1 MRQSILL
8 ILTLLGCLITV
19 FAPIPAQAATNNLG
33 ATVYDQNN
41 QGTSAG
47 ASFSGNVIQTPNF
60 TTIDFTNLNPTGRQ
74 NHWSVLIEGFIYA
87 PTDGVYQFE
96 TLSDDGIRVIVDGT
110 LTINNWT
117 DHPPTTNTGSV
128 NLLTG
133 WKSIRIEFY
142 EKAGGDRLRFRWK
155 QPGAAGFSFPPTAN
169 LSSTLPPADPTNGN
183 TTLATSP
190 TSVAADGSTTSSVV
204 VTLADANGN
213 PLTTSGGTVTLSST
227 GSAVISTVSDN
238 GDGTYSASVT
248 NIVAEAVTIS
258 GTVNSSAITDTATV
272 TFTAGSAD
280 PTNGNTTLATS
291 PTSVAADGSTTSS
304 VVVTLADANGN
315 PLTTS
320 GGTVTLSSTGSAVIS
335 TVSDNGDGT
344 YSASV
349 TNIVAEAVT
358 ISGTV
363 NSSAITDTA
372 TVTFMDTSAPNL
384 SNVSISSNNPDAS
397 KAMPGDIVTLN
408 FTASETIQSPS
419 VTFLSGGAVI
429 NDTVTIQNTN
439 AENWKASYSVNADDA
454 LGLITFGISFSDIA
468 NNSGTSVS
476 TTSDGTSVERQKT
489 SNEEFTEVKR
499 DIEAQMKI
507 SHIKQIDIF
516 LNTTRTTVGSAR
528 DRLISKRTINSRS
541 VNSSYSPY
549 KNPLFND
556 SISSSSIGPDWIGGK
571 TSRENYTES
580 SFELRLSTG
589 GTKASGQIN
598 GLSQSLDGR
607 NMRYTETLFNYSK
620 SENDTETSSASSQI
634 IFERKKS
641 EDLTTGHFIGFSLNE
656 NSTIDKHTIDI
667 EAVGLQVGVFFV
679 ENIENNLF
687 IDGYLSASLLTNNLK
702 VTTSSIIAEADYVN
716 RLGAA
721 GAAVTGSINIGNWEI
736 LPTLAVDYTL
746 LSSQDAAFE
755 VTSAAGNSSELIS
768 PGNLRKLSLTYSPDF
783 RTELNYNDSRW
794 FQSSK
799 LSFKPK
805 FICQRVEQY
814 IMEKECGQGAALSL
828 NSQDK
833 NGLKTVNFS
842 LAIDKI
848 SSDTTYSANAL
859 YTVEF

>member
-8 ILTLLGCLITV
+8 ILTLLGCLTTV
-19 FAPIPAQAATNNLG
+19 FAPHPAQAATNNLG
-33 ATVYDQNN
+33 ATVYDQHN

-60 TTIDFTNLNPTGRQ
+60 TTIDFTNLNPAGRN
-74 NHWSVLIEGFIYA
+74 NHWSVVIEGFIYA

-117 DHPPTTNTGSV
+117 DHGPTTNTGSV

-133 WKSIRIEFY
+133 WKTIRIEFY
-142 EKAGGDRLRFRWK
+142 EKTGGDRLRFRWK
-155 QPGAAGFSFPPTAN
+155 QPSAAGFSFPPIAN
-169 LSSTLPPADPTNGN
+169 LSRTLPPADPTNGN
-183 TTLATSP
+183 TTLVTAP
-190 TSVAADGSTTSSVV
+190 TSVVADGSTTASLT
-204 VTLADANGN
+204 VTLADANGY

-248 NIVAEAVTIS
+248 NMVAETVTIS
-258 GTVNSSAITDTATV
+258 GILNAASITDTATLV
-272 TFTAGSAD
+272 F
-280 PTNGNTTLATS
+280 
-291 PTSVAADGSTTSS
+291 
-304 VVVTLADANGN
+304 
-315 PLTTS
+315 
-320 GGTVTLSSTGSAVIS
+320 I
-335 TVSDNGDGT
+335 
-344 YSASV
+344 
-349 TNIVAEAVT
+349 
-358 ISGTV
+358 
-363 NSSAITDTA
+363 
-372 TVTFMDTSAPNL
+372 DTSAPNL
-384 SNVSISSNNPDAS
+384 SSVSISSNNPNPS

-419 VTFLSGGAVI
+419 VTFLSGEALV

-439 AENWKASYSVNADDA
+439 ANNWKASYTVNANDTV
-454 LGLITFGISFSDIA
+454 GLITFSISFSDMA

-489 SNEEFTEVKR
+489 PKEEFTEVKR

-507 SHIKQIDIF
+507 STIKQIDTF
-516 LNTTRTTVGSAR
+516 LNTTRTAVASAR
-528 DRLISKRTINSRS
+528 DRLISARTINSRS
-541 VNSSYSPY
+541 FDSSYSPY
-549 KNPLFND
+549 KNPAFDD
-556 SISSSSIGPDWIGGK
+556 SISSTSIGPDWIGG
-571 TSRENYTES
+571 ES
-580 SFELRLSTG
+580 SSGNYSGSSFDLRLSTS

-598 GLSQSLDGR
+598 GLRQSLDGKK
-607 NMRYTETLFNYSK
+607 MRYTETLFNYSK

-634 IFERKKS
+634 IFESKKS
-641 EDLTTGHFIGFSLNE
+641 EDLTAGHFIGFSVSE
-656 NSTIDKHTIDI
+656 NSTIDKHIIDI
-667 EAVGLQVGVFFV
+667 EAVDLQVGVFFV
-679 ENIENNLF
+679 ENIKKNLF
-687 IDGYLSASLLTNNLK
+687 LDGYLAASLSVNKLE
-702 VTTSSIIAEADYVN
+702 VTTSSITAEADYVN

-721 GAAVTGSINIGNWEI
+721 GAALTGSINIGNWEI
-736 LPTLAVDYTL
+736 LPTFALDYSMV
-746 LSSQDAAFE
+746 SSQDAAFE

-783 RTELNYNDSRW
+783 RTEFNYHDSRW

-814 IMEKECGQGAALSL
+814 IIEKECGQGAALSL

-833 NGLKTVNFS
+833 NGLKTVYFS
-842 LAIDKI
+842 LAIDRI

-859 YTVEF
+859 YRVEF

>member
-169 LSSTLPPADPTNGN
+169 LSSTLPP
-183 TTLATSP
+183 
-190 TSVAADGSTTSSVV
+190 
-204 VTLADANGN
+204 
-213 PLTTSGGTVTLSST
+213 
-227 GSAVISTVSDN
+227 
-238 GDGTYSASVT
+238 
-248 NIVAEAVTIS
+248 
-258 GTVNSSAITDTATV
+258 
-272 TFTAGSAD
+272 AD

>member
-117 DHPPTTNTGSV
+117 EHPPTTNTGSV

-169 LSSTLPPADPTNGN
+169 LSSTLPP
-183 TTLATSP
+183 
-190 TSVAADGSTTSSVV
+190 
-204 VTLADANGN
+204 
-213 PLTTSGGTVTLSST
+213 
-227 GSAVISTVSDN
+227 
-238 GDGTYSASVT
+238 
-248 NIVAEAVTIS
+248 
-258 GTVNSSAITDTATV
+258 
-272 TFTAGSAD
+272 AD

-454 LGLITFGISFSDIA
+454 FGLITFGISFSDIA

-516 LNTTRTTVGSAR
+516 LNTTRTTVDSAR